1 MISPLFESLL
11 RNSMTLLT
19 DIDESESMVVHEGE
33 MYDNAETSEEPRFHI
48 GSQQDHFS
56 VVFESVP
63 EIVEQSGWPAFITI
77 KLSMLNN

>member
-33 MYDNAETSEEPRFHI
+33 MYDNAETSEEPRFHM
-48 GSQQDHFS
+48 D
-56 VVFESVP
+56 
-63 EIVEQSGWPAFITI
+63 
-77 KLSMLNN
+77 LNDKDVILDELEDLL